1 MVLDASVLGGLARR
15 RVVSAT
21 RWLTTPLVP
30 DDYLGYVMP
39 LWCTREPR
47 GRVDAVIPETADSA
61 TVWIR
66 PAMDWVA
73 HRPGQY
79 VRVGVDVDGVR
90 HWRTYSLTSVPGRR
104 DGRIAIT
111 VKVVPGGVVSTQLAR
126 HTAPGTIVRL
136 APPAGEYVLP
146 DPVPPRLLFVT
157 AGSGITPVM
166 GMLRELVARGA
177 LPEVVLIH
185 VAPRSEDVIFGA
197 ELRRLAR
204 RHAGLH
210 LLEHHDAVV
219 GRFRPARLDAVC
231 PDWRERPTW
240 ACGPT
245 GLLDALT
252 DHWAAHGD
260 AEQLHLERFRPVVA
274 AAGVTGDGGR
284 VRFSRSGREFDADGT
299 TPLLVA
305 GEAAGALLPNGCRM
319 GICHTCVGHLRAG
332 AVRDL
337 RTGELHETEGELVRT
352 CVSAAAGPV
361 EIEL

>member
-1 MVLDASVLGGLARR
+1 MALNAPVLEGVARR
-15 RVVSAT
+15 RLIAAA
-21 RWLTTPLVP
+21 RLLTTPLVP
-30 DDYLGYVMP
+30 DDYLGYVKP

-47 GRVDAVIPETADSA
+47 GRVEAVIPETADSA

-66 PAMDWVA
+66 PALDWVE

-79 VRVGVDVDGVR
+79 VRVGVTVDGVR

-111 VKVVPGGVVSTQLAR
+111 VKIVPGGVVSTHLAR
-126 HTAPGTIVRL
+126 HTAAGSIVRL

-146 DPVPPRLLFVT
+146 DPVPSRLLFVT

-166 GMLRELVARGA
+166 GMVRELVARGA
-177 LPEVVLIH
+177 LPWVVLVH
-185 VAPRSEDVIFGA
+185 VAPRADEVIFGA

-204 RHAGLH
+204 RHREFELR
-210 LLEHHDAVV
+210 EHHDALD
-219 GRFRPARLDAVC
+219 GRLDPSMLDALC

-240 ACGPT
+240 ACGPS

-274 AAGVTGDGGR
+274 AAGVTGNGGR
-284 VRFSRSGREFDADGT
+284 VRFSRSGREIKADAA

-305 GEAAGALLPNGCRM
+305 GETAGALLPSGCRM
-319 GICHTCVGHLRAG
+319 GICRTCVGRLRAG

-337 RTGELHETEGELVRT
+337 RTGELHETEGQLVRT